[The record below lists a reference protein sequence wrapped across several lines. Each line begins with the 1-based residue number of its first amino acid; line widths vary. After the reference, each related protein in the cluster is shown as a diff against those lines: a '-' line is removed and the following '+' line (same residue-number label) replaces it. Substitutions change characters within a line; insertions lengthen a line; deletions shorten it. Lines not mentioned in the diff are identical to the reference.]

1 MAGKRIPDLD
11 PLSGAAS
18 ANDDKLVIYDSS
30 TTSTK
35 RIDRSQLAAGLV
47 GDLPYTPSGGIS
59 ATTIPTAIAELDSE
73 AAKSAAL
80 AASTGSSLIGHI
92 GTGTGATARTV
103 QSKLRDFVSVKDFGA
118 VGDGVADDT
127 AAIQA
132 AVNAA
137 QITGQSVYL
146 PAGTYLVT
154 SVNGSGA
161 INISAGIEMFGDGAG
176 TIIKLKSGATGF
188 VIYGYN
194 AAVFSGLHLRDFVVD
209 GNSVATAQLDAGLVQ
224 ILNASDFI
232 LDNLTVKNGTRASAP
247 AGINGIAIADTASN
261 ITSGTIQNCV
271 IENCSKGLLNWTSN
285 ARNGLI
291 QGNILRNA
299 VGNGLAPGLQING
312 GQNVKVIGNSI
323 YGNEG
328 SGVLIGTDGSGNA
341 PRFPVIIGNHIYGN
355 GTGSLEGAG
364 IKLVRGF
371 GTVFGR
377 VIIANNHIYE
387 NGVNASDHGIVLAD
401 DANVSILG
409 NYIYKNKFGAIAMGG
424 SVSTF
429 QDVLIE
435 GNTFDSNNQANN
447 SSVGIIYAIGT
458 VSDVKITNNRFVDR
472 QSPST
477 MHYPIYTSSGT
488 FTRWT
493 VSDNTY
499 WGQLNPQTVFWD
511 TGTPA
516 VWSKSTFEITQE
528 IQSTSATSIYV
539 AIAPV
544 ADNTACVLRTTALA
558 VQSGGSNRAYYD
570 KENAMYRAGGAVT
583 PMGPVVTYYEQ
594 ESDAAWGGFTPTQ
607 TSTVALAS
615 IDGKAATTINW
626 SYTYRMEWK

>member
-1 MAGKRIPDLD
+1 MAL
-11 PLSGAAS
+11 
-18 ANDDKLVIYDSS
+18 
-30 TTSTK
+30 TK
-35 RIDRSQLAAGLV
+35 V
-47 GDLPYTPSGGIS
+47 TY
-59 ATTIPTAIAELDSE
+59 
-73 AAKSAAL
+73 
-80 AASTGSSLIGHI
+80 SLIE
-92 GTGTGATARTV
+92 GAPA
-103 QSKLRDFVSVKDFGA
+103 SVLDFGA

-127 AAIQA
+127 IAVQA
-132 AVNAA
+132 ALAYA
-137 QITGQSVYL
+137 QTSGKSLYIPS
-146 PAGTYLVT
+146 GTYLVSST
-154 SVNGSGA
+154 SGGGA
-161 INISAGIEMFGDGAG
+161 LNITAGVEIFGDGASS
-176 TIIKLKSGATGF
+176 ILKLKTGSTGM
-188 VIYGYN
+188 VIYAY
-194 AAVFSGLHLRDFVVD
+194 AASVYTGLHLRDFVVD

-247 AGINGIAIADTASN
+247 AGINGIAVADTASN

-271 IENCSKGLLNWTSN
+271 VENCSKGLVNWTSN

-291 QGNILRNA
+291 QGNIIRNA
-299 VGNGLAPGLQING
+299 SGNGLAPGLQING

-323 YGNEG
+323 YGNQG
-328 SGVLIGTDGSGNA
+328 CGILIGTDGSGNA

-355 GTGSLEGAG
+355 GTGFSEGAG

-371 GTVFGR
+371 GSAFGR

-387 NGVNASDHGIVLAD
+387 NGVNVSDHGIALTD

-409 NYIYKNKFGAIAMGG
+409 NYIYKNKFGAIGIGG
-424 SVSTF
+424 SVNSF

-435 GNTFDSNNQANN
+435 GNTFDNNNQANN

-458 VSDVKITNNRFVDR
+458 ISDVKITNNRFVDR

-477 MHYPIYTSSGT
+477 MHYPIYTAAGT
-488 FTRWT
+488 FTRWS

-499 WGQLNPQTVFWD
+499 SGQLNPQVVFWD

-516 VWSKSTFEITQE
+516 VWSKSTFEVSQE
-528 IQSTSATSIYV
+528 LQTTNATSVYV

-544 ADNTACVLRTTALA
+544 ADNTACVLRISSLA

-570 KENAMYRAGGAVT
+570 KENAMFRAGGALT
-583 PMGPVVTYYEQ
+583 ALGAVVTYYEQ
-594 ESDAAWGGFTPTQ
+594 ESDATWGGASPTQ
-607 TSTVALAS
+607 TANVALAG
-615 IDGKAATTINW
+615 ITGKAATTIDW